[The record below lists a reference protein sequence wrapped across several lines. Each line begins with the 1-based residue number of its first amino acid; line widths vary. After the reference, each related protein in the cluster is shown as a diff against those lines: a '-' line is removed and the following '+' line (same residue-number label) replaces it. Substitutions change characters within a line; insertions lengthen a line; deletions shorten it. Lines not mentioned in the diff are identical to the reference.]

1 MTLCFHFKEQ
11 KSAVSCKCIAK
22 QEPPPSKA
30 LSVMSWKPQD
40 DKAHT
45 GSSEENDCRQS
56 IWKVIAPIQVMVAW
70 TRVVRVEMMKNGE
83 NQREFEDYN
92 QQNMLMDYIWEVR
105 ERKISRITFGYLTCT
120 TECLVEPFFF
130 FKSKNHRN

>member
-1 MTLCFHFKEQ
+1 
-11 KSAVSCKCIAK
+11 
-22 QEPPPSKA
+22 
-30 LSVMSWKPQD
+30 
-40 DKAHT
+40 
-45 GSSEENDCRQS
+45 
-56 IWKVIAPIQVMVAW
+56 MVAW

-130 FKSKNHRN
+130 FLNLRIIGTKADLGFIYKQGLA